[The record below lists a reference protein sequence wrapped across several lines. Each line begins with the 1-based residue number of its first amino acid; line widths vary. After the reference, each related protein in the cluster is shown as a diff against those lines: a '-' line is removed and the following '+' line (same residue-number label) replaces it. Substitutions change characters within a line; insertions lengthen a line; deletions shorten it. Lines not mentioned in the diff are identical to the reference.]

1 MGNNIFQSRPI
12 LTSAQMRRLERQA
25 MDNGLATGAQLMER
39 AGAAVAG
46 EIRLRWPKPAR
57 ACVMCGPGN
66 NGGDGYVVARHLH
79 QAGWQ
84 VRVLGMGDPAPPDAA
99 LMKRHWQQ
107 LGRIVPLTLETL
119 RAQAAEVCVDAIF
132 GTGLARPVAGG
143 LLDLVHHLGDRG
155 LFAGRLVA
163 IDGPSGMCMDSGQM
177 LGWPRGHHDRAPQAR
192 LTVTFDSPRPGHVL
206 ASGPELC
213 GELVVADIGLG
224 PLRCPADLGPM
235 AMLGGPSFA
244 AAVAQD
250 PAPGQ
255 ARALA
260 LALALGKRA
269 SGHKFSHGHALIVAG
284 GAGQGGAA
292 RLSAR
297 AALRVG
303 AGLVTLAPP
312 AEAMAEH
319 ALPPDALMRRAV
331 DGPQD
336 LAAWLKDQRL
346 TAVLLGPGCGIERA
360 GALLPV
366 LLAAARGCVLDAD
379 ALTALSRRK
388 KALAGLHPACV
399 LTPHLGEFQR
409 LFPDIAA
416 KLAGPQPPET
426 MRGPLYSKLDAASE
440 AAARAGCTI
449 VLKGPDTVIAGPEG
463 RVFVQAS
470 SYDAA
475 VPWLATAGSGD
486 VLAGIIAG
494 LMARGWAAFDAATQ
508 GAALH
513 AEAGRSFGPG
523 LIADDLPQQLPAVFR
538 GLGL

>member
-1 MGNNIFQSRPI
+1 MGSNVFQSRPI
-12 LTSAQMRRLERQA
+12 LTSAQMRRLEGQA
-25 MDNGLATGAQLMER
+25 MDTGLASGAQLMER

-57 ACVMCGPGN
+57 VCVLCGPGN
-66 NGGDGYVVARHLH
+66 NGGDGYVVARQLH

-84 VRVLGMGDPAPPDAA
+84 VRVLGMDQPAPPDAA
-99 LMKRHWQQ
+99 LMKRLW
-107 LGRIVPLTLETL
+107 LETGPVEELTTCNL
-119 RAQAAEVCVDAIF
+119 RRLDADLYVDAIF
-132 GTGLARPVAGG
+132 GTGLTRPVTGA
-143 LLDLVHHLGDRG
+143 LLDLLHHLGDRQH
-155 LFAGRLVA
+155 FAGRLVA

-177 LGWPRGHHDRAPQAR
+177 LGWPRGQHDHAPQAR

-213 GELVVADIGLG
+213 GQLVVAAIGLE
-224 PLRCPADLGPM
+224 PLRRPAVLGPM

-244 AAVAQD
+244 TAVPRD
-250 PAPGQ
+250 SAPGQ
-255 ARALA
+255 GT
-260 LALALGKRA
+260 ALGLGKWA
-269 SGHKFSHGHALIVAG
+269 TGHKFSHGHALIVAG

-292 RLSAR
+292 RLAAK

-312 AEAMAEH
+312 TEAMAEH

-336 LAAWLKDQRL
+336 LAARLEDPRL

-360 GALLPV
+360 GALLPA

-388 KALAGLHPACV
+388 EALAGLHPVCV
-399 LTPHLGEFQR
+399 LTPHLGEFAR
-409 LFPDIAA
+409 LFPDIAG
-416 KLAGPQPPET
+416 KLSGPQPPET
-426 MRGPLYSKLDAASE
+426 MRGPLYSKLDAVSE

-449 VLKGPDTVIAGPEG
+449 LLKGPDTVIAGPDG
-463 RVFVQAS
+463 RAFIQAS

-494 LMARGWAAFDAATQ
+494 LMARGWAAFDAAAQ

-523 LIADDLPQQLPAVFR
+523 LIADDLPRQLPVVFR